1 MPQNTPQKTGVM
13 FGRIVNL
20 DSSCPKK
27 YGTVHDGK
35 PVDLKHDDRLVRKL
49 GGESGEFPTSVSAD
63 RKVICAR
70 QSGGYSQREL
80 LALALGKKKR

>member
-1 MPQNTPQKTGVM
+1 MPQKYGVM

-27 YGTVHDGK
+27 HGTVHDGK

-49 GGESGEFPTSVSAD
+49 GGKSEEFPTSVSAD

-80 LALALGKKKR
+80 LAIAFRNRKK